1 MPGMGGYKNQAI
13 INAGG
18 HSMNPKYWWPL
29 SIVFFGFIGIAL
41 DARETDNFDPESLP
55 PPAAG
60 TTAITTKPQ
69 YTCEGFI
76 YSISEDG
83 IKYVRESGGVI
94 LLTAGLANNTGFY
107 QLGKYGDVRH
117 VDHVERDS
125 ETSNKLKHAL
135 NNCNARFL
143 PSGVYFSNG

>member
-1 MPGMGGYKNQAI
+1 MAILNGGGN
-13 INAGG
+13 
-18 HSMNPKYWWPL
+18 MNPKYWWPL
-29 SIVFFGFIGIAL
+29 SIVFFGLIATFL
-41 DARETDNFDPESLP
+41 DAGTTDKFDPESLP

-60 TTAITTKPQ
+60 TTAITSKPQ

-94 LLTAGLANNTGFY
+94 LLAAGLDNKKGFY

-117 VDHVERDS
+117 VDHDDWDS
-125 ETSNKLKHAL
+125 ETSNKLEHAL
-135 NNCNARFL
+135 NNCDARYL
-143 PSGVYFSNG
+143 PSGVYFSHG